1 MRRMTTALLALLAGC
16 AAPAAAPG
24 APAGQDEAG
33 ATGVV
38 TVRLGGTARLGGV
51 SVRPIAVVE
60 DSRCP
65 GDVECVWAGRLRLKA
80 AVSGVGETELILGQ
94 AFALPGG
101 GSLVLVAATP
111 APWHRPPPGVEAGP
125 ATRFAFRRD

>member
-1 MRRMTTALLALLAGC
+1 MRMLAPMLALLAGC
-16 AAPAAAPG
+16 AAPAAAPDG
-24 APAGQDEAG
+24 LVDRTASAAPGTVE
-33 ATGVV
+33 
-38 TVRLGGTARLGGV
+38 VRLGETARLGGLT
-51 SVRPIAVVE
+51 VRPIAVIE

-65 GDVECVWAGRLRLKA
+65 GDVDCVWAGRLRLRV

-101 GSLVLVAATP
+101 GTLTLVSAMP
-111 APWHRPPPGVEAGP
+111 APRHRPPPGIEAGP

>member
-1 MRRMTTALLALLAGC
+1 MLALALALLTGC
-16 AAPAAAPG
+16 AAPAAAPET
-24 APAGQDEAG
+24 PAGEIVRADAVG
-33 ATGVV
+33 
-38 TVRLGGTARLGGV
+38 VRLGETARLGDLD
-51 SVRPIAVVE
+51 VRPIAVVE

-65 GDVECVWAGRLRLKA
+65 ADVECVWAGRLRLRT

-101 GSLVLVAATP
+101 GSLTLVAATP
-111 APWHRPPPGVEAGP
+111 APRHRSPPGAEAGP